1 MERCVGAEIRVRAHR
16 AAWLQSHTAMGWT
29 LMSMKVHEL
38 SSTLHKF
45 LVLLKFYRSVE
56 KR

>member
-1 MERCVGAEIRVRAHR
+1 VY
-16 AAWLQSHTAMGWT
+16 LHTAMGWT